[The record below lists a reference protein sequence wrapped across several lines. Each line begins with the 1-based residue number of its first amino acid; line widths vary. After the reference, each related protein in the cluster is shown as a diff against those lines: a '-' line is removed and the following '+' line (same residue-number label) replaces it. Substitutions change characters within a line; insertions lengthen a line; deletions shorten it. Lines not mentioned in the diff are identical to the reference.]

1 MSKFKLNSEIEARH
15 VILIDAEGNNVGLT
29 PLNEALDIAVNKG
42 LDLVQVSENGN
53 NTVCKV
59 MDYKKFIY
67 EQKKKDR
74 RNRKPK
80 HEEVMKEFQFRP
92 NIDPHDLET
101 KTKKIKSLL
110 EKKYRV
116 KIYSRLYGRQV
127 NQKEKAMEILK
138 SVYEEVTNQE
148 LPQGALK
155 FVNNY
160 ISLYITAPKS

>member
-1 MSKFKLNSEIEARH
+1 LNKFKVNSEIRAKD

-29 PLNEALDIAVNKG
+29 PLNKALDVAAEKE
-42 LDLVQVSENGN
+42 LDLVQVSENDGKCI
-53 NTVCKV
+53 CKV

-74 RNRKPK
+74 RNKKPK

-110 EKKYRV
+110 DKKYRV
-116 KIYSRLYGRQV
+116 KVYSRLFGRQV

-138 SVYEEVTNQE
+138 QVYENVTNQD

-155 FVNNY
+155 FENNY
-160 ISLYITAPKS
+160 ISLYISAPKS